1 MKRAPREI
9 HSPSRKSR
17 DTGATQTVSKE
28 RPLKQ
33 FIAGKSKS
41 AGRNSKGR
49 ITIFHR
55 GGGTKRSQRII
66 DLKRNT
72 SSVGIMEIIEYGP
85 NRTSR
90 IFVVR
95 WKRSKML
102 TERTILTSQNELF
115 HLVLTSPTMP
125 MKGQFN
131 FSSLPGMTKNR
142 KVVSSRPKTGH
153 LVVGLRN
160 GVSPYSSKATNE
172 GTKPTNVRDVF
183 LSAFSSSD
191 PWEHRG
197 RFAFVSEFG
206 VPRMALAGS
215 RLDFFVSRYKDV
227 VLDTKRLAF
236 DDEVKNWRKDSVV
249 WDHKMKRTSAVSW
262 QSVRR
267 QKIGLGF
274 AGVCGDKDSKLKAMY
289 KAIGKEHLNGK
300 FTAERA
306 PVTYILATNQMK
318 AGQMVM
324 NIDSSKRSKE
334 ELLNRYRC

>member
-1 MKRAPREI
+1 MIDNRLLFLKYAE
-9 HSPSRKSR
+9 S
-17 DTGATQTVSKE
+17 ATQTVSKE

-55 GGGTKRSQRII
+55 GGGAKRSQRTI

-72 SSVGIMEIIEYGP
+72 SSVGIVERIEYDP

-90 IFVVR
+90 IAVVR
-95 WKRSKML
+95 WEEKGDVDRKNNFGFA
-102 TERTILTSQNELF
+102 ERTLPPRM
-115 HLVLTSPTMP
+115 LTSPTMP

-131 FSSLPGMTKNR
+131 FSSLPGMIERR
-142 KVVSSRPKTGH
+142 KVVSSGPKTGH
-153 LVVGLRN
+153 VVVGLPN
-160 GVSPYSSKATNE
+160 GVSPYTSKATDE

-191 PWEHRG
+191 PWAHRG
-197 RFAFVSEFG
+197 RFAFVSELG

-215 RLDFFVSRYKDV
+215 RPDFFVPRYKDV
-227 VLDTKRLAF
+227 VLDTERLAS
-236 DDEVKNWRKDSVV
+236 DDEVKNWRKDSIV
-249 WDHKMKRTSAVSW
+249 WDHKMKRTAAVSW

-267 QKIGLGF
+267 QEIGLGF
-274 AGVCGDKDSKLKAMY
+274 AGVCGDKDSKLKAVY

-300 FTAERA
+300 FTVDRA

-334 ELLNRYRC
+334 ELLNRY